1 MSKPATRRLT
11 NINFEKEGAHVA
23 LVGKHQGGPANG
35 ITTLVTK
42 ATDQISPTVV
52 EKATEVTVTLPFP
65 EFLRRFFCMYWED
78 AEVLSMALGF
88 GSSDDEEDTE
98 EEPFEDAYKAYL
110 DKKVANIQI
119 MKSIYTSNDVEKS
132 LSELTPTQMLELLQT
147 QAEVEKAMSSALP
160 VGVSLQDK
168 PTDNGTTMD
177 HILKSVHEE
186 IVTKAVADAVAP
198 VQEALDEQ
206 TTVLKAA
213 QEQLEVF
220 KEAAAAAKVEVRKSA
235 LAAQVPAEKVEA
247 LLKAYSALDDE
258 AFAVAL
264 DMHTVQKSATDASDM
279 MVETGLNGQGEQ
291 DAAKVDKV
299 AEILKQKYPTKTSET
314 K

>member
-11 NINFEKEGAHVA
+11 NINFEQEGAHVA

-42 ATDQISPTVV
+42 ATDKIEQTIVD
-52 EKATEVTVTLPFP
+52 KATEVTVTLPFP

-88 GSSDDEEDTE
+88 GSSDDDNDYVDT
-98 EEPFEDAYKAYL
+98 YQAYL
-110 DKKVANIQI
+110 DKRVADINIL
-119 MKSIYTSNDVEKS
+119 KSVYTALDVEKA
-132 LSELTPTQMLELLQT
+132 LSELTSEQMLSLLQT
-147 QAEVEKAMSSALP
+147 QEEVEKAMSSALP
-160 VGVSLQDK
+160 VGASLEDK
-168 PTDNGTTMD
+168 PSDNGVTMD
-177 HILKSVHEE
+177 TILKSAHEA
-186 IVTKAVADAVAP
+186 IVTKAVEDAVAP
-198 VQEALDEQ
+198 VQKALDEQ
-206 TTVLKAA
+206 AVVLKAA

-220 KEAAAAAKVEVRKSA
+220 KAAADAAKVEVRKSA

-264 DMHTVQKSATDASDM
+264 DMLTVQKAATDASGAF
-279 MVETGLNGQGEQ
+279 VETGLTGAGEQ
-291 DAAKVDKV
+291 DQKKVDGVTKM
-299 AEILKQKYPTKTSET
+299 LQDKYQVKSET

>member
-11 NINFEKEGAHVA
+11 NINFEQEGAHVA

-42 ATDQISPTVV
+42 ATDKIDQSIV

-88 GSSDDEEDTE
+88 GSSEDDNEYVDT
-98 EEPFEDAYKAYL
+98 YQAYL
-110 DKKVANIQI
+110 DKRVADINIL
-119 MKSIYTSNDVEKS
+119 KSVYTAQDVEKA
-132 LSELTPTQMLELLQT
+132 LSELTSEQMLSLLQT
-147 QAEVEKAMSSALP
+147 QEEVEKAMSSALP
-160 VGVSLQDK
+160 VGESLNDK
-168 PTDNGTTMD
+168 PIDNGVTMD
-177 HILKSVHEE
+177 HILKSAHEE
-186 IVTKAVADAVAP
+186 IVAKAVTDAVAP
-198 VQEALDEQ
+198 VQKALDEQ
-206 TTVLKAA
+206 AVVLKAA
-213 QEQLEVF
+213 QDQLEVF
-220 KEAAAAAKVEVRKSA
+220 KQAADAAKVEVRKSA
-235 LAAQVPAEKVEA
+235 LAAQVPADKVEA

-264 DMHTVQKSATDASDM
+264 DMHTVQKAATDASDM
-279 MVETGLNGQGEQ
+279 MTETGLNGQGEQ
-291 DAAKVDKV
+291 DPAKVDKV
-299 AEILKQKYPTKTSET
+299 AEILKQKYPTKSLET